1 MISYKE
7 FKKVITENRKEY
19 LSLLKKELS
28 TTDYNEFLMDINEP
42 DSIDKNAKYFKNAI
56 GMIKNWMKEDDY
68 TLGTIS
74 DESALKYIK

>member
-42 DSIDKNAKYFKNAI
+42 DSIDKNAKY
-56 GMIKNWMKEDDY
+56 
-68 TLGTIS
+68 S
-74 DESALKYIK
+74 